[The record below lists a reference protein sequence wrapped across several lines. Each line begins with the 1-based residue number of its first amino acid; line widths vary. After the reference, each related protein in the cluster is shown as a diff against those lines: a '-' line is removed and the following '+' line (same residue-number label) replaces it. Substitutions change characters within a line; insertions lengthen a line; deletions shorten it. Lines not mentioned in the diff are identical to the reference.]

1 MIGWLFYHSVYA
13 VILFPVFLIFWK
25 NRTVKR
31 LAKERKERL
40 VLEFRDL
47 ILAVSSGLQAGY
59 SIENAFLEAGREMTE
74 LHGDQSLIGQE
85 VKLICN
91 GIGNHIPLESLL
103 LDLGERSDQDDIRD
117 FAEVFSIA
125 RRSGGNLREII
136 RRSAEMT
143 GEKITVQR
151 EIQTLL
157 SSRKYEQKIMNMVPV
172 LIIAYL
178 QLTSRG
184 YFDALYGNLPGVLIM
199 TGALAV
205 YLAAWHIS
213 ERMVE
218 IEV

>member
-25 NRTVKR
+25 NRTAKR
-31 LAKERKERL
+31 LAKERKERI

-103 LDLGERSDQDDIRD
+103 LDLGERRDQDDIRD

-172 LIIAYL
+172 LIIEYL